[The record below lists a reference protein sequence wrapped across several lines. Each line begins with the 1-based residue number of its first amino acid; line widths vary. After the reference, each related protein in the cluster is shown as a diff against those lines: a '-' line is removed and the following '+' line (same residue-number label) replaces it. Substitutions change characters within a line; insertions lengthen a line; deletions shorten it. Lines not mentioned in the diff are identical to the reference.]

1 MGRYNSCLQISKRT
15 SCAWQSAPVLC
26 WIQGQ
31 DKSRLVKIKRKEV
44 EAAYEEWFPDGKS
57 CQAKEHWLEQ
67 RWITSSWKLSY
78 WCWRVICQGWF
89 SMNKRFENMTNKSSS
104 SSYILLFYKARKMES
119 LPVQKPIAATTLFF
133 FSTWNR
139 TVFSTTLKAAN

>member
-15 SCAWQSAPVLC
+15 SCAWQSTPVLC

-44 EAAYEEWFPDGKS
+44 GAEYEGGFPDGKN

-67 RWITSSWKLSY
+67 SWIASSWKLSY

-104 SSYILLFYKARKMES
+104 SSLYYSIKQSRRCHPSLYRSQLLQ
-119 LPVQKPIAATTLFF
+119 LNFF
-133 FSTWNR
+133 TSALEIGQFSPPH
-139 TVFSTTLKAAN
+139 